1 MLIVEDDVA
10 VRRMYRTALGFAG
23 FDVIEVNDGT
33 AALHVLEQRTTDIVI
48 LDLML
53 PTLSGLAVQQEIAS
67 HAQTR
72 DIPIIIVTG
81 SDMRLDDVKVTCI
94 LRKPISPELLVT
106 TVRTCVR
113 SVPDVTEVTK
123 GTKKIHNEVTK
134 RSSPFTSLLRCDSS
148 PFASSPP

>member
-1 MLIVEDDVA
+1 MKRETVLIVEDDVA
-10 VRRMYRTALGFAG
+10 VRRMYRTSLSFAG
-23 FDVIEVNDGT
+23 FDVIEVHDGT
-33 AALHVLEQRTTDIVI
+33 AALHVLEQRTADIVI

-67 HAQTR
+67 HAGTR

-113 SVPDVTEVTK
+113 SVPDVTEATK
-123 GTKKIHNEVTK
+123 GTT
-134 RSSPFTSLLRCDSS
+134 RSLL
-148 PFASSPP
+148 

>member
-1 MLIVEDDVA
+1 
-10 VRRMYRTALGFAG
+10 MYRTALGFAG
-23 FDVIEVNDGT
+23 FDVIEVHDGT
-33 AALHVLEQRTTDIVI
+33 AALHVLEQRTADLVV

-67 HAQTR
+67 HARTR

-106 TVRTCVR
+106 TARACVR
-113 SVPDVTEVTK
+113 SVPGVTERTKVT
-123 GTKKIHNEVTK
+123 GKIHNEAPK
-134 RSSPFTSLLRCDSS
+134 
-148 PFASSPP
+148 